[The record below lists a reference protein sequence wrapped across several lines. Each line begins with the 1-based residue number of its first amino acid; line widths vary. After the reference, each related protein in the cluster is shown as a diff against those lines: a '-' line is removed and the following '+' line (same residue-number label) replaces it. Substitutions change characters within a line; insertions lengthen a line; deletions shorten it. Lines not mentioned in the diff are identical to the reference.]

1 MFIMFKRIYSGP
13 IPMLI
18 LGSAL
23 LLGSISQS
31 VIAQSLKL
39 SNEQQQAMGIQFQQ
53 AENVKV
59 VPSAVFPA
67 QATIPLKTIRSLA
80 SPLSG
85 QIVKLNY
92 VHGPIKKGDI
102 IAEME
107 SPELLQLQEEFLATL
122 SDLSISQQNLDRA
135 RKLNQSGISSTKK
148 LQQALTDVKK
158 LILKEIQLKQKLALY
173 GMAESAIEKMEQ
185 KKKLQPAILQLKSPI
200 DGQLF
205 DLKVRLGERVEKNQS
220 IISLGETNP
229 IILAVRVP
237 VSMVNELTKGQQV
250 EILGMHKTGEIQHID
265 LMVDPMTQ
273 SVDVHV
279 QVQNDDNTL
288 RAGQLFKIRFLM
300 TPNQATFKINS
311 NAISQFDGKTVVFI
325 QDSKAIKPL
334 PVKVINITN
343 QQLYF
348 TPAANYSKP
357 LMVCVQGSTAIKSAF
372 EAQSGSEAE

>member
-1 MFIMFKRIYSGP
+1 MFILFKRIYLGSIP
-13 IPMLI
+13 ILI
-18 LGSAL
+18 LGGAL

-31 VIAQSLKL
+31 VFAQNLKL
-39 SNEQQQAMGIQFQQ
+39 TNEQKQAMGIKIQQ
-53 AENVKV
+53 AEPVKV

-85 QIVKLNY
+85 QIVKLHY
-92 VHGPIKKGDI
+92 VHGPIRKDDI

-107 SPELLQLQEEFLATL
+107 SPALLQLQEEFLATL
-122 SDLSISQQNLDRA
+122 FDLSISQQNLDRA

-173 GMAESAIEKMEQ
+173 GMEESAIEKMEQ
-185 KKKLQPAILQLKSPI
+185 KKKLQSAILQLKPPI

-237 VSMVNELTKGQQV
+237 VSMVNELAKGQQV
-250 EILGMHKTGEIQHID
+250 EILGMNKTGEIQHID

-300 TPNQATFKINS
+300 TPEQTAFKIKS

-325 QDSKAIKPL
+325 QEGKVIKPL

-343 QQLYF
+343 QPLYF
-348 TPAANYSKP
+348 TPEANYSEP